1 MLHKMAS
8 SRSIKLVAA
17 FLTWF
22 EHAGVVAINVEWLS
36 RGSLAVVAGVVIVF
50 VVFSVKERLA

>member
-1 MLHKMAS
+1 MWHKMAS
-8 SRSIKLVAA
+8 SRLIKLSAA

-36 RGSLAVVAGVVIVF
+36 RGSLVVVAGVVIVF
-50 VVFSVKERLA
+50 VVFSIKERVA